1 MCVQCLRKPAE
12 DMHSFVVVLPFGDGI
27 ARMAE
32 LDRMDLAILDALRRD
47 GRVTATDLGA
57 RIGLSA
63 SACSRRLRRLE
74 EEGVILGYGAQI
86 NEAALGR
93 GLSAIVFVTL
103 RSQTEESLSAFEKA
117 VRTCANVA
125 EGFLLS
131 GQYDYALRVVARD
144 VADYER
150 IHKEQLSRLPHVDR
164 MQSNFAL
171 RKVAG

>member
-12 DMHSFVVVLPFGDGI
+12 DMHDFCLALQFCDGI
-27 ARMAE
+27 LRMAE
-32 LDRMDLAILDALRRD
+32 IDRMDLAIIETLRRD

-74 EEGVILGYGAQI
+74 DEGVILGYGAQI

-117 VRTCANVA
+117 VRACANVA
-125 EGFLLS
+125 EAFLLS
-131 GQYDYALRVVARD
+131 GQYDYALRVVAQD